1 MSDLWPDCGYHLLE
15 RDNDGQ
21 LIVTDDYLRQY
32 YRRPEL
38 APVAES
44 CAAERALYASLL
56 HAPRGAVSEAGIDT
70 LADADARDNYRVM
83 MRFRARLLAAPSLQA
98 FYYQLFREDVAVP
111 PDFIH
116 HTAQVILRGLLE
128 GTRNGLE
135 ARAAELFFRTQRVSI
150 NDGAVMLAD
159 AETVERHA
167 VDSGLGNIG
176 RLLREAQAPVRSA
189 ELDVLDE
196 ENHAQYW
203 ERAEARDT
211 VLHVNPGTPA
221 AQAICRLLALWV
233 AHFHGVAVNVT
244 PLREIP
250 DDQWRWHVGLD
261 AEASAMLNA
270 LYNGGE
276 VDEERM
282 KRIIG
287 LFRLEFQ
294 DPSALRPE
302 VAGYPVFLAMAMT
315 PEGLLRMKPQNLLM
329 NLPLAVRA

>member
-1 MSDLWPDCGYHLLE
+1 MHDFWPDCGYQLLE
-15 RDNDGQ
+15 RGTDGQ
-21 LIVTDDYLRQY
+21 LIVTDDYLRLY

-44 CAAERALYASLL
+44 CAAELALYQSLL
-56 HAPRGAVSEAGIDT
+56 DAPRRLVSDADIDR

-83 MRFRARLLAAPSLQA
+83 LRFRARLLASSSLQA
-98 FYYQLFREDVAVP
+98 FYFNLFREDVAVP

-116 HTAQVILRGLLE
+116 HTAQVILRGLLD
-128 GTRNGLE
+128 GTENGLE

-176 RLLREAQAPVRSA
+176 RMLRDAQAPVRSA

-196 ENHAQYW
+196 ESHSRYF
-203 ERAEARDT
+203 ERAGQRDT
-211 VLHVNPGTPA
+211 VLHVNPGTPGSH
-221 AQAICRLLALWV
+221 AICRLIERWV
-233 AHFHGVAVNVT
+233 AHFHGVDVGVT

-250 DDQWRWHVGLD
+250 DDEWRWHAGLD
-261 AEASAMLNA
+261 AEASAMLNE

-276 VDEERM
+276 VDEDRM

-287 LFRLEFQ
+287 LFRMEFR
-294 DPSALRPE
+294 DATALRAE
-302 VAGYPVFLAMAMT
+302 VSGCPVFLAMAMT
-315 PEGLLRMKPQNLLM
+315 PTGWLRMKPQNLLM
-329 NLPLAVRA
+329 NLPLAERA